1 MTDEIGAELELILKN
16 RERLNEKYF
25 NYLIERAKK
34 ERYFR
39 IGDIE
44 FSFRKAKYYDIKS
57 KRYYDEPE
65 LIFNNSAYE
74 VLSLD
79 DLPEN
84 AGIYYMEFDIKYNW
98 EYTSEL
104 KTLILKKINRNIS
117 IIVKG
122 DKG

>member
-44 FSFRKAKYYDIKS
+44 FSFRKARYYYIDSKHYYD
-57 KRYYDEPE
+57 DPE
-65 LIFNNSAYE
+65 RIFNESDRE
-74 VLSLD
+74 VLSLY
-79 DLPEN
+79 DLPEHS
-84 AGIYYMEFDIKYNW
+84 GIYYIEFDIKYNW

-104 KTLILKKINRNIS
+104 KTLILRKTNRNIS